1 MSSLTATCPFPGRA
15 LAALALPA
23 AMLVTL
29 GALAA
34 IGTPRVVIAMNQKL
48 KGDGVSITYAFLPK
62 DGTLAIF
69 PTDARGR
76 MSTEPIGVVGL
87 AGGDHRNIKVVLS
100 PLPKSGTKL
109 WAVLEQ
115 GGGAQ
120 LFTRLDG
127 EPAEQI
133 FKTL

>member
-34 IGTPRVVIAMNQKL
+34 IGTPPVVIAMNQKL
-48 KGDGVSITYAFLPK
+48 EGDSVSITYAFLPK

-69 PTDARGR
+69 PSDVRGR
-76 MSTEPIGVVGL
+76 MSAEPIGLVGL
-87 AGGDHRNIKVVLS
+87 AAGDHRNVKVPLS

-115 GGGAQ
+115 AGRAHP
-120 LFTRLDG
+120 LTTLDDD
-127 EPAEQI
+127 PAEQM

>member
-1 MSSLTATCPFPGRA
+1 MSSLTATYPFPKRA

-34 IGTPRVVIAMNQKL
+34 IGPPPVVIAMSQKVR
-48 KGDGVSITYAFLPK
+48 GAGVSITYAYLPK

-69 PTDARGR
+69 PSDARGH
-76 MSTEPIGVVGL
+76 MSTEPIGLVGL
-87 AGGDHRNIKVVLS
+87 AAGDHRNIKVLLS
-100 PLPKSGTKL
+100 PSPKSGTKL
-109 WAVLEQ
+109 WAVLERA
-115 GGGAQ
+115 GGAQ
-120 LFTRLDG
+120 PFTRLDG
-127 EPAEQI
+127 EAAEQM